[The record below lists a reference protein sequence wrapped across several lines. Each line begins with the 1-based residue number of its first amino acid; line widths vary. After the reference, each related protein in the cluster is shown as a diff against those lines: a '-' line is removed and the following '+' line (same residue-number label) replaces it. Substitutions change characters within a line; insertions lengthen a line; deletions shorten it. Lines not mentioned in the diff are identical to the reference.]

1 MSSHHIIREK
11 QEPALLIISLED
23 FPDDWLGQLLEWSP
37 TVLATAEVAESLQSQ
52 DIKVDIVLGDDAL
65 PAQEHIRVV
74 PAVDHDLLTSA
85 LQLLQTEGYPAVNIV
100 SNRFN
105 ADAIRPFLPA
115 LDVVVYHQ
123 QQKIVAVRSGFSKWL
138 PAGRVVRILEHLPNI
153 VYTNLAEVAANVY
166 KTVQD
171 GLFSI
176 SFDGDYLFIAE
187 EL

>member
-11 QEPALLIISLED
+11 QEPALLILSLED

-37 TVLATAEVAESLQSQ
+37 TVLAAADVAESLQCQ
-52 DIKVDIVLGDDAL
+52 DIKVDIILGADVL
-65 PAQEHIRVV
+65 PAQEHVNPVTTTVEDVLI
-74 PAVDHDLLTSA
+74 TG
-85 LQLLQTEGYPAVNIV
+85 LQLLKTEGYPAVNIV

-105 ADAIRPFLPA
+105 ADAIRSFLPA

-123 QQKIVAVRSGFSKWL
+123 QQKIVAIRSGFSKWL
-138 PAGRVVRILEHLPNI
+138 PAGRVVRILEHLPNL
-153 VYTNLAEVAANVY
+153 VYTNLAGVAPDVY
-166 KTVQD
+166 KIVQD